1 MFRYSGPL
9 LSFVVIAVC
18 LGINIVRYPTVWEM
32 VDQTAFTAKTAALE
46 QESDEDEYVAS
57 EYQTAQTVPE
67 LKPDISKE
75 GSPVPPPLGGSPSSS
90 STRTVFTTNLSKSPP
105 ENALSSGFDPIPAYS
120 VPNHRIANLAVPP
133 KVEEEQPV
141 VKLTATNE
149 TERAEEVE
157 EGEEDLSG
165 YQPILSQPAYAAR
178 YEEQVPPEPEKA
190 PTRESRELSPEE
202 KVEAFRNSPL
212 DLMAA
217 GDSDYELGKTPEWLY
232 RQ

>member
-32 VDQTAFTAKTAALE
+32 LDQTAFTAKTAALE
-46 QESDEDEYVAS
+46 QEGDEDEYVAS

-105 ENALSSGFDPIPAYS
+105 ENAPSNGFDPIPAYS
-120 VPNHRIANLAVPP
+120 VPNHRIANLASPP
-133 KVEEEQPV
+133 KVEEDEPGAEWI
-141 VKLTATNE
+141 ATNE
-149 TERAEEVE
+149 SEWVE
-157 EGEEDLSG
+157 EDVEEDLSG
-165 YQPILSQPAYAAR
+165 YQPILSQPIYTTR
-178 YEEQVPPEPEKA
+178 YEEQLPELEKTSET
-190 PTRESRELSPEE
+190 PNEESRELTPEE
-202 KVEAFRNSPL
+202 KVEAFKNSPL
-212 DLMAA
+212 DLVSVNV
-217 GDSDYELGKTPEWLY
+217 SDNELSERPEWW
-232 RQ
+232 